1 MVRAPGSEG
10 GKGRERSRL
19 FAVDDDLGAAAPARR
34 TYSYLGPAGTFTEA
48 ALAQV
53 PEARG
58 HVWRPVHNVGEA
70 LGDVVSGR
78 SDAAMIAIEN
88 SIDGGV
94 STAQDAL
101 ATMPGLRIVGEYLVP
116 VDFVLV
122 ARPGTRLADVSLV
135 AAHPVA
141 YAQCLRWLGEH
152 LPEHAHLPAASNVAS
167 ALGLLDGTSDADA
180 AIAPPTIL
188 EHHRLELLAES
199 IGDNASAVTRFVLVG
214 RTVPPPPPTGADKT
228 SLIVELPEEYPG
240 ALMEMLEQF
249 ATRGINLSLLASR
262 PIGDALGRY
271 RFVIDADGHIADE
284 RMADALLGLR
294 RFSPKVIF
302 LGSYPRA
309 DRAIVRYSDRYSDEV
324 FVEARDWLRGL
335 LSGEP
340 DS

>member
-1 MVRAPGSEG
+1 VTTASVPPRA
-10 GKGRERSRL
+10 
-19 FAVDDDLGAAAPARR
+19 
-34 TYSYLGPAGTFTEA
+34 YSYLGPAGTFTEA

-58 HVWRPVHNVGEA
+58 QVWRPVRNVAEA
-70 LGDVVSGR
+70 LADVVEGR

-88 SIDGGV
+88 SVDGGV

-116 VDFVLV
+116 VNFVLV
-122 ARPGTRLADVSLV
+122 GRPGTNLADVSLV

-141 YAQCLRWLGEH
+141 YAQCLQWLSRE
-152 LPEHAHLPAASNVAS
+152 LPAHAHIPAASNVAS
-167 ALGLLDGTSDADA
+167 AIGMIDGTSDADA
-180 AIAPPTIL
+180 AISPPGIL
-188 EHHRLELLAES
+188 EHHDLQLLAEG
-199 IGDNASAVTRFVLVG
+199 IGDKNDAVTRFVLVS
-214 RTVPPPPPTGADKT
+214 RTVAPPAPTGADKT
-228 SLIVELPEEYPG
+228 SLIVELPDDRPG
-240 ALMEMLEQF
+240 ALLEMLEQF

-271 RFVIDADGHIADE
+271 RFVIDADGHVLDE

-294 RFSPKVIF
+294 RSCPKVIF

-309 DRAIVRYSDRYSDEV
+309 DRAIIRYHDRYSDDI

-340 DS
+340 EA

>member
-1 MVRAPGSEG
+1 MTEPGGDEA
-10 GKGRERSRL
+10 ET
-19 FAVDDDLGAAAPARR
+19 ARR
-34 TYSYLGPAGTFTEA
+34 VYSYLGPAGTFTEA

-58 HVWRPVHNVGEA
+58 QSWNPVHNVSEA
-70 LGDVVSGR
+70 LADVVAGR

-88 SIDGGV
+88 SVDGGV

-101 ATMPGLRIVGEYLVP
+101 ATMAGLRIVGEYLVP
-116 VDFVLV
+116 VTFVLV
-122 ARPGTRLADVSLV
+122 GRPGATLADVRLV

-141 YAQCLRWLGEH
+141 YAQCRQWLGRE
-152 LPEHAHLPAASNVAS
+152 LPGHAHVPAASNVAS
-167 ALGLLDGTSDADA
+167 ATELLDGTSAADA
-180 AIAPPTIL
+180 AIAPPGIL
-188 EHHRLELLAES
+188 EHHELELLARD
-199 IGDNASAVTRFVLVG
+199 IGDNPNAVTRFVLVS
-214 RTVPPPPPTGADKT
+214 RTAPPPPPTGADKT

-262 PIGDALGRY
+262 PIGDELGRY
-271 RFVIDADGHIADE
+271 RFVVDADGHLHDE

-309 DRAIVRYSDRYSDEV
+309 DRAIVHYPDRYSDEV
-324 FVEARDWLRGL
+324 FVEARDWLRGI

-340 DS
+340 ES